1 MSETYMSR
9 EGYEKLKK
17 DLEKLKEE
25 KKQLTQ
31 EIADTRAQG
40 DLSENFGY
48 HAARAKQGEVMNRM
62 ALIEKK
68 LESARLIE
76 DLAIDK
82 NEARIGATV
91 TVKEKESGEA
101 FSYTF
106 VGPDESDPM
115 NGKISVMSPLA
126 QSILGAK
133 VGQEVTAQLPAGE
146 RIFKVVKVEY
156 K

>member
-17 DLEKLKEE
+17 DLEKLKAE
-25 KKQLTQ
+25 KAQLTQ

-48 HAARAKQGEVMNRM
+48 HAARAKQGEILNKM
-62 ALIEKK
+62 AQVERK
-68 LESARLIE
+68 LESAHLIE
-76 DLAIDK
+76 DLEVNKD
-82 NEARIGATV
+82 EARIGATV
-91 TVKEKESGEA
+91 TVREKESGEE

-106 VGPDESDPM
+106 VGPDESDPLK
-115 NGKISVMSPLA
+115 GKISVMSPLA
-126 QSILGAK
+126 QAILGAK
-133 VGQEVTAQLPAGE
+133 VGQEVQAQLPAGL
-146 RIFKVVKVEY
+146 RIFEVLKVEY